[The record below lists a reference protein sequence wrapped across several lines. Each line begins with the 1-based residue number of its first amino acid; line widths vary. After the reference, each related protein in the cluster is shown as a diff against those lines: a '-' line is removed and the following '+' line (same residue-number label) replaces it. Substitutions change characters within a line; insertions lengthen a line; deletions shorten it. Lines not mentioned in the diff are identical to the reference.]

1 MFQLL
6 TIRKASEGLT
16 FDQTLDLKASLL
28 EREPEIL
35 DLSPVAV
42 KGQVSYEGGLY
53 VLAYQ
58 AHYTITLPSS
68 RSLTPVALDQTL
80 EIHELFVAAGEQGQQ
95 SDLIDDDLLL
105 VLEEDHI
112 DLEESLVDN
121 ILLDLPS
128 RVLTPEE
135 AADDQLPSGDSWSL
149 MTESQYEAQKEAEKE
164 ANNPFAGLSGLFDE

>member
-6 TIRKASEGLT
+6 TIRKAAEGLT

-80 EIHELFVAAGEQGQQ
+80 EVHELFVAAGEQGRQ